1 MRRFVTFMLAALML
15 LSLCACSS
23 SELPDPKAN
32 LSFPYKKGALN
43 VTATAKSDYTMT
55 YEKPNGNTHNTLFTG
70 DEVIILSIHE
80 EWAYT
85 NQGWIL
91 LETLNYDEVALEN
104 PIIDEYIPP
113 NTNENAETQLDNN
126 PPASFFNALTACVTG
141 DDLCVRDNPGT
152 IAPKLDSLDTGHNV
166 TIWGISYVD
175 DTLWAY
181 IQYSQGGTHS
191 GWVSMDF
198 LRLDDYNM
206 VAAFPVFFSN
216 ATPVYT
222 NPGQTH
228 VSFSTM
234 DAGTTV
240 AIKSLRLTSN
250 TMWGRVDSGWVD
262 LTYATLPGNIQLA
275 EGYTT

>member
-1 MRRFVTFMLAALML
+1 MRSFVTFTLVALML
-15 LSLCACSS
+15 LCLCACSS
-23 SELPDPKAN
+23 SDLPDPKAN

-55 YEKPNGNTHNTLFTG
+55 YEKPNGATHNTLFAG
-70 DEVIILSIHE
+70 DEVIILTIDE
-80 EWAYT
+80 KWAYT

-91 LETLNYDEVALEN
+91 LDTLDYDAVALEN
-104 PIIDEYIPP
+104 PIIDEEIAF
-113 NTNENAETQLDNN
+113 NTDTQQDNN
-126 PPASFFNALTACVTG
+126 PPASFFNELTARVTG

-181 IQYSQGGTHS
+181 IQYNNGGTCT

-206 VAAFPVFFSN
+206 VSSFPVFFSN
-216 ATPVYT
+216 ATPVYA
-222 NPGQTH
+222 NPGQTY
-228 VSFSTM
+228 VSSSTV

-240 AIKSLRLTSN
+240 TIKSLRMVNN
-250 TMWGRVDSGWVD
+250 TMWGRVDAGWVE
-262 LTYATLPGNIQLA
+262 LTYATMPGNIQLA